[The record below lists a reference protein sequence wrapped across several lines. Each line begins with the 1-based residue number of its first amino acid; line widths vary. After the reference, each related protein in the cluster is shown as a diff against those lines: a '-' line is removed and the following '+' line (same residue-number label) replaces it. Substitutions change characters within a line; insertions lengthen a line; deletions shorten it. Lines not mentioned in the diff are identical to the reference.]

1 MMNRRQAL
9 KKMFTTVVAGL
20 LYPLLPKEDPIRSWA
35 APRPQKVDKKTA
47 LYQSHPE
54 DGKMCMNCRHFI
66 PPEGMSSM
74 MEGRGQG
81 TGGMNGAMGMGRMM
95 EGACTIVEGPISP
108 MGYCRFYERNG

>member
-1 MMNRRQAL
+1 MNRRQAL
-9 KKMFTTVVAGL
+9 KMLGATVVAAL
-20 LYPLLPKEDPIRSWA
+20 LYPLLPKEGAVRSWA

-66 PPEGMSSM
+66 PPERMSSM
-74 MEGRGQG
+74 M
-81 TGGMNGAMGMGRMM
+81 GGMGQNMEGMNDSMGMGRMM

-108 MGYCRFYERNG
+108 MGYCRFYERKS